1 MHPWKVYSP
10 PSDLVPPTIPDR
22 PIMPIKCVAVMGH
35 LIPREC
41 SLSTLHFNDGMH
53 HLGTIYATHESF
65 GETFFPNH
73 TIFQYLCKSDFLSVQ
88 HM

>member
-1 MHPWKVYSP
+1 MHLRKVYSP
-10 PSDLVPPTIPDR
+10 PSDLFLSTVPDL
-22 PIMPIKCVAVMGH
+22 PIMPLRCGAIKDH
-35 LIPREC
+35 LITREC
-41 SLSTLHFNDGMH
+41 SLSTLHFNDGMR

-73 TIFQYLCKSDFLSVQ
+73 TIFQYLCKCDFLSMQ